1 VSWSWTTLEGV
12 LRGSS
17 DSRVAPQA
25 PDRSRLL
32 LVLAAVALAG
42 VLIAAGVRAV
52 ALATALPASFVGLG
66 LFGFLVAGAVLAPF
80 DRLERRR
87 QPGRASSWATPVVLE
102 RAEQRLELARSFA
115 GQFEPLRRDLRAV
128 AEQRLAGRGLRFESG
143 EARALL
149 GAEAWRLL
157 AGPLA
162 DDKFSSGVDDA
173 RLERLI
179 ASLEEV

>member
-1 VSWSWTTLEGV
+1 V
-12 LRGSS
+12 L
-17 DSRVAPQA
+17 
-25 PDRSRLL
+25 LF
-32 LVLAAVALAG
+32 ALSVAG
-42 VLIAAGVRAV
+42 VLAV
-52 ALATALPASFVGLG
+52 AAALQLVLLG
-66 LFGFLVAGAVLAPF
+66 LLTVLGWTAVAAAVGRHE
-80 DRLERRR
+80 RLERRR